1 MSVIHLDKLFRPQSV
16 ALVGASDRTGSVG
29 NVVMRNLLGG
39 AFTGP
44 IYPVN
49 TKAKTVLGRQAWPDV
64 GSLPS
69 VPDVG
74 VVCTPPETIPGI
86 VRQLGEHGTR
96 AAVILTAWPREP
108 DGISTVQQQMLDA
121 ARPFRLRILGPNCIG
136 LLVPGLGLNASFA
149 HVDALPGKLALLSQ
163 SGALCTTV
171 LDWARSQGIGFS
183 AFVSLGD
190 SADVDFGDLLDYF
203 GSHAETRGILLYAE
217 SIGHARK
224 FLSAGR
230 AAARNKKVIVLKSGR
245 FEEGARAAFSH
256 TGAMSGRDD
265 VADAAFRRAGMLRV
279 QTVED
284 LFDAAETLARVRPAS
299 GRRLAILTNGGGP
312 GVLAADELARRGGE
326 LAKLAPDTLRRL
338 DAVLPATWSRG
349 NPVDIVGDADARRY
363 ASALRALADDAGYDA
378 ILALLVPTA
387 LVNNLEVARGLV
399 TETADM
405 KRPVLVSW
413 MGEGAVNEARG
424 LFAEHGI
431 PGYATPE
438 SAVRA
443 FMQLV
448 EYDENQR
455 SLMQVPASI
464 PEDFE
469 PRRDAV
475 GSILQSAL
483 AAGKSALDDDEV
495 RAVLAAYALPVVESR
510 MAGSAEGAA
519 SGARELGFPVAL
531 KIRSPDISH
540 KSDVGGVALELDSEA
555 AVLEAARAMLARAR
569 KLRPQAR
576 IAGFALQ
583 RMVRRTGARELI
595 VGASEDPVFGPVIL
609 FGAGGTGTELMRDTA
624 VSLPPLNMALAG
636 QLVARTRIGRLLG
649 GYRDVPAADMNAVC
663 LVLVKISQLVAD
675 HAAIAE
681 LDINPLLAD
690 QQGVLVLDAR
700 IGIAASPGTG
710 PERLSIRPYPRELEE
725 EANVGGVRLL
735 VRPIRPEDAPAH
747 QTFFSQVS
755 RQDRYLRFFR
765 AMNAIPPE
773 ELARFTQLD
782 YDREMA
788 LVAILGR
795 GAGGEETLG
804 VVHVA
809 ADADNT
815 TAEFAII
822 VRSDWHGRGL
832 GRLLMERIIRY
843 CRARGTGRL
852 VGETLMDNRAM
863 LALARSLGFE
873 CRTTPGEHVV
883 ELALSLTPGAVTS

>member
-1 MSVIHLDKLFRPQSV
+1 MSVIHLDKLFQPQSL
-16 ALVGASDRTGSVG
+16 ALVGASDRAGSVG

-39 AFTGP
+39 AFTGA

-49 TKAKTVLGRQAWPDV
+49 PKAKTVLGRRAWPDV
-64 GSLPS
+64 ASLPS
-69 VPDVG
+69 APDLG
-74 VVCTPPETIPGI
+74 VVCTPPETIPGV
-86 VRQLGEHGTR
+86 VRQLGQRGTR
-96 AAVILTAWPREP
+96 AAVIITASPRDA
-108 DGISTVQQQMLDA
+108 DGNTKVQQQILDA
-121 ARPFRLRILGPNCIG
+121 ARPFHLRILGPNCIG
-136 LLVPGLGLNASFA
+136 VLIPGLGLNASFA
-149 HVDALPGKLALLSQ
+149 HVDSLQGKLAFLSQ

-171 LDWARSQGIGFS
+171 LDWARSREIGFS

-190 SADVDFGDLLDYF
+190 SADIDFGDLLDYL
-203 GSHAETRGILLYAE
+203 GSHSGTRGILLYAE
-217 SIGHARK
+217 SISHARK
-224 FLSAGR
+224 FLSAAR
-230 AAARNKKVIVLKSGR
+230 AAARNKKVIILKSGR
-245 FEEGARAAFSH
+245 FEAGAHAAFSH

-279 QTVED
+279 RTVEE
-284 LFDAAETLARVRPAS
+284 LFDAAETLAHARPVS

-312 GVLAADELARRGGE
+312 GVLAADELASRGGE
-326 LAKLAPDTLRRL
+326 LADLAADTLRRL

-349 NPVDIVGDADARRY
+349 NPVDIIGDADARRY
-363 ASALRALADDAGYDA
+363 ASALRALGDDPGYDA

-387 LVNNLEVARGLV
+387 LVESAEVAGALV
-399 TETADM
+399 AEAANM
-405 KRPVLVSW
+405 NRPILASW
-413 MGEGAVNEARG
+413 MGDGAMQEARR

-431 PGYATPE
+431 PSYATPE

-443 FMQLV
+443 FMQIV

-455 SLMQVPASI
+455 SLIQVPASI

-469 PRRDAV
+469 PRRDV
-475 GSILQSAL
+475 VNGILQSAL
-483 AAGKSALDDDEV
+483 AAGKSALEDEEV
-495 RAVLAAYALPVVESR
+495 RAVLEAYALPVVETR
-510 MAGSAEGAA
+510 IAGSAETAA
-519 SGARELGFPVAL
+519 SCARELGFPVVL

-540 KSDVGGVALELDSEA
+540 KSDVGGVALELDSES
-555 AVLEAARAMLARAR
+555 AVLDAARAMLARAK
-569 KLRPQAR
+569 KLRPRAC
-576 IAGFALQ
+576 ITGFALQ
-583 RMVRRTGARELI
+583 RMVQRAGARELI
-595 VGASEDPVFGPVIL
+595 VGASVDPVFGPVIL
-609 FGAGGTGTELMRDTA
+609 FGAGGTGTELVRDTA
-624 VSLPPLNMALAG
+624 VSLPPLNMTLAA

-663 LVLVKISQLVAD
+663 LTLVKISQLVAD

-681 LDINPLLAD
+681 MDINPLLAD
-690 QQGVLVLDAR
+690 AEGVLVLDAR
-700 IGIAASPGTG
+700 VGIAPSQGTG
-710 PERLSIRPYPRELEE
+710 PDRLAIRPYPRELEE
-725 EANVGGVRLL
+725 AANIGGVRLL

-747 QTFFSQVS
+747 QAFFGQVS

-788 LVAILGR
+788 LVAVANEGT
-795 GAGGEETLG
+795 GKEETLG

-809 ADADNT
+809 ADANNT

-852 VGETLMDNRAM
+852 IGETLMDNQAM
-863 LALARSLGFE
+863 LGLARRLGFE
-873 CRTTPGEHVV
+873 CRAVPGEHIVG
-883 ELALSLTPGAVTS
+883 LSLSLQPRAD